1 MTPLDG
7 VVATPNEGD
16 RRADLEHLKEGAALL
31 AQHGNRVAALAV
43 LWAAVAMDPVDHSV
57 HRRLAAGL
65 ASGGDLDG
73 AAHEYV
79 RYVEFLLPRGELEL
93 ATAELHYAA
102 QTLGRVQKL
111 TDAVVRVKAQLP
123 ELLERSRQRVEPIAE
138 PTAELHDEIASRTD
152 PELGP
157 ELDPEMGP
165 PLDVRSNPW
174 ITSGAEEIVQRIAP
188 GAEKVVQL
196 PIAHQTR
203 VVFYTCL
210 HDDGEA
216 AWLQLEGGT
225 PEVTPDKVR
234 LMFRDETLETR
245 RCIPMPAGRKS
256 HARPDGD
263 SDSTVWVVLRAP
275 EEMLRAIDRDEGDG
289 YRVEA
294 LVNGEWLAVDL
305 EDTGCRFGMKR
316 RETRSA

>member
-1 MTPLDG
+1 MSPLDG

-16 RRADLEHLKEGAALL
+16 RRADLEQLKEGAALL
-31 AQHGNRVAALAV
+31 ARHGNRVAALAV
-43 LWAAVAMDPVDHSV
+43 LWVAVAMDPVDQSV
-57 HRRLAAGL
+57 HRRLAAAL

-73 AAHEYV
+73 AAQEYV

-102 QTLGRVQKL
+102 QTLGHVQKL
-111 TDAVVRVKAQLP
+111 TDAVVRVKARLP
-123 ELLERSRQRVEPIAE
+123 ELLERSRERVEPIAA
-138 PTAELHDEIASRTD
+138 PTTELHDEIN
-152 PELGP
+152 PELNP
-157 ELDPEMGP
+157 EL
-165 PLDVRSNPW
+165 NPW
-174 ITSGAEEIVQRIAP
+174 NLPTEK
-188 GAEKVVQL
+188 KVVQL
-196 PIAHQTR
+196 PVAHQTR
-203 VVFYTCL
+203 VVFHTCL

-225 PEVTPDKVR
+225 DLVLPDKVR
-234 LMFRDETLETR
+234 LMFRDEILETR

-263 SDSTVWVVLRAP
+263 SRVWVVLRAP

-316 RETRSA
+316 RETRTA

>member
-1 MTPLDG
+1 MSPLDG
-7 VVATPNEGD
+7 VVATPNED
-16 RRADLEHLKEGAALL
+16 ERRADLERLKEGAALL
-31 AQHGNRVAALAV
+31 SQHGNRVAALAV
-43 LWAAVAMDPVDHSV
+43 LWTAVAMDPVDQSV
-57 HRRLAAGL
+57 HRRLAAAL

-73 AAHEYV
+73 AAQEYV

-111 TDAVVRVKAQLP
+111 TDAVVRVKAQLA
-123 ELLERSRQRVEPIAE
+123 ELLEQSRERVEPIAE
-138 PTAELHDEIASRTD
+138 PTAERHDDVQPWTGPAD
-152 PELGP
+152 P
-157 ELDPEMGP
+157 
-165 PLDVRSNPW
+165 
-174 ITSGAEEIVQRIAP
+174 
-188 GAEKVVQL
+188 KVVQL
-196 PIAHQTR
+196 PVAHQTR
-203 VVFYTCL
+203 VVFHTCL

-225 PEVTPDKVR
+225 EEVVPDKVR
-234 LMFRDETLETR
+234 LMFRDEILETR
-245 RCIPMPAGRKS
+245 RCILMPAGRKS

-263 SDSTVWVVLRAP
+263 SKVWVVLRAP

-294 LVNGEWLAVDL
+294 LVKGEWLAVDL

>member
-1 MTPLDG
+1 MSPLDG

-16 RRADLEHLKEGAALL
+16 RRADLEQLKEGAALL
-31 AQHGNRVAALAV
+31 AQNGNRVAALAV
-43 LWAAVAMDPVDHSV
+43 LWAAVAMDPVDQSV
-57 HRRLAAGL
+57 HRRLAAAL

-79 RYVEFLLPRGELEL
+79 RYIEVLLPRGELEL

-123 ELLERSRQRVEPIAE
+123 ELLEQSRQRDEPIAE
-138 PTAELHDEIASRTD
+138 PTAERRDE
-152 PELGP
+152 
-157 ELDPEMGP
+157 
-165 PLDVRSNPW
+165 VNPW
-174 ITSGAEEIVQRIAP
+174 TVAET
-188 GAEKVVQL
+188 KVVQL
-196 PIAHQTR
+196 PVAHQTR
-203 VVFYTCL
+203 VVFHTCL

-225 PEVTPDKVR
+225 DKVVPDKVR
-234 LMFRDETLETR
+234 LMFRDEILETR
-245 RCIPMPAGRKS
+245 RCILMPAGRKS

-263 SDSTVWVVLRAP
+263 SKVWVVLRAP

-294 LVNGEWLAVDL
+294 LVNGEWLVVDL

>member
-1 MTPLDG
+1 MSPLDG

-16 RRADLEHLKEGAALL
+16 RRADLEQLKDGAALL

-43 LWAAVAMDPVDHSV
+43 LWAAVAMDPVDQSV
-57 HRRLAAGL
+57 HRRLAAAL
-65 ASGGDLDG
+65 ASGGDLEG

-123 ELLERSRQRVEPIAE
+123 ELLERSRERVAPIAA
-138 PTAELHDEIASRTD
+138 PTTELHDEITPAVN
-152 PELGP
+152 PQF
-157 ELDPEMGP
+157 
-165 PLDVRSNPW
+165 NPW
-174 ITSGAEEIVQRIAP
+174 VVPAEQ
-188 GAEKVVQL
+188 KVVQL
-196 PIAHQTR
+196 PVAHPTR
-203 VVFYTCL
+203 LVFHTCL

-225 PEVTPDKVR
+225 DEVLPDKVR
-234 LMFRDETLETR
+234 LMFRDEILETR

-263 SDSTVWVVLRAP
+263 SKVWVVLRAP

-294 LVNGEWLAVDL
+294 LLKGEWLAVDL

-316 RETRSA
+316 RETRTA

>member
-1 MTPLDG
+1 MSPLDG

-16 RRADLEHLKEGAALL
+16 RRADLEQLKEGAALL

-43 LWAAVAMDPVDHSV
+43 LWAAVAIDPVDQSV
-57 HRRLAAGL
+57 HRRLAAAL
-65 ASGGDLDG
+65 ASGGDLEG

-102 QTLGRVQKL
+102 LTLGQVQKL

-123 ELLERSRQRVEPIAE
+123 ELLERSRQRIGPIVA
-138 PTAELHDEIASRTD
+138 PITELHDE
-152 PELGP
+152 
-157 ELDPEMGP
+157 LDPWTPSAG
-165 PLDVRSNPW
+165 
-174 ITSGAEEIVQRIAP
+174 
-188 GAEKVVQL
+188 EKVVQL
-196 PIAHQTR
+196 PVAHQTR

-225 PEVTPDKVR
+225 DDVRPDEVR
-234 LMFRDETLETR
+234 LMHRDLVLETR

-256 HARPDGD
+256 HARSDGD
-263 SDSTVWVVLRAP
+263 SKVWVVLRAP
-275 EEMLRAIDRDEGDG
+275 EEMLRAIDHDEGDG

-294 LVNGEWLAVDL
+294 FLAGEWLAVDL
-305 EDTGCRFGMKR
+305 KDTGCRFGMKR
-316 RETRSA
+316 REPRSA

>member
-1 MTPLDG
+1 MSPLDG
-7 VVATPNEGD
+7 VVATPTESD
-16 RRADLEHLKEGAALL
+16 RRADLEQLKEGAALL
-31 AQHGNRVAALAV
+31 TQHGNRVAALAL
-43 LWAAVAMDPVDHSV
+43 LWAAVAIDPVDQVV
-57 HRRLAAGL
+57 HRRLAAAL
-65 ASGGDLDG
+65 ATGGDLDG

-102 QTLGRVQKL
+102 QTLGRVQTL

-123 ELLERSRQRVEPIAE
+123 ELLELSRQRVAPIAA
-138 PTAELHDEIASRTD
+138 PTAEQHDAVT
-152 PELGP
+152 
-157 ELDPEMGP
+157 
-165 PLDVRSNPW
+165 PW
-174 ITSGAEEIVQRIAP
+174 TAP
-188 GAEKVVQL
+188 VDEKVVQL

-203 VVFYTCL
+203 ATFYTCL

-225 PEVTPDKVR
+225 ADVLPDKVR
-234 LMFRDETLETR
+234 LMHLDEVLETR

-256 HARPDGD
+256 HARPDGE
-263 SDSTVWVVLRAP
+263 SLVWVVLRAP
-275 EEMLRAIDRDEGDG
+275 EEMLRAVDRDEGDG
-289 YRVEA
+289 YKVQA
-294 LVNGEWLAVDL
+294 LVNGEWLAADL

>member
-16 RRADLEHLKEGAALL
+16 RRADLEQLKEGAALL
-31 AQHGNRVAALAV
+31 TQHGNRVAALAL
-43 LWAAVAMDPVDHSV
+43 LWAAVAIDPVDQVV
-57 HRRLAAGL
+57 HRRLAAAL
-65 ASGGDLDG
+65 ATGGDLDG

-123 ELLERSRQRVEPIAE
+123 ELLEMSRERVAPIAA
-138 PTAELHDEIASRTD
+138 PTAEQHDA
-152 PELGP
+152 
-157 ELDPEMGP
+157 
-165 PLDVRSNPW
+165 VNPW
-174 ITSGAEEIVQRIAP
+174 TAP
-188 GAEKVVQL
+188 VDEKVVQL

-203 VVFYTCL
+203 ATFYTCL

-225 PEVTPDKVR
+225 DAVLPDKVR
-234 LMFRDETLETR
+234 LMHGDEVLETR

-256 HARPDGD
+256 HARPDGE
-263 SDSTVWVVLRAP
+263 SLVWVVLRAP
-275 EEMLRAIDRDEGDG
+275 EEMLRAIDRDEGDR
-289 YRVEA
+289 YKVEA
-294 LVNGEWLAVDL
+294 FVNGEWLAADL

-316 RETRSA
+316 RETRTA

>member
-7 VVATPNEGD
+7 VVATSDDEA
-16 RRADLEHLKEGAALL
+16 RRADLEQLKDGATLL

-43 LWAAVAMDPVDHSV
+43 LWAAVAIDPVDQSV
-57 HRRLAAGL
+57 HRRLAAAL
-65 ASGGDLDG
+65 ASGGDLEG

-102 QTLGRVQKL
+102 QTLGQVQKL

-123 ELLERSRQRVEPIAE
+123 ELLEASRQRVAPIAA
-138 PTAELHDEIASRTD
+138 PSAEQHDPVEIAA
-152 PELGP
+152 PAA
-157 ELDPEMGP
+157 
-165 PLDVRSNPW
+165 NPW
-174 ITSGAEEIVQRIAP
+174 
-188 GAEKVVQL
+188 VVQL
-196 PIAHQTR
+196 PVAHATR
-203 VVFYTCL
+203 VTFYTCL

-225 PEVTPDKVR
+225 SALLPEKVR
-234 LMFRDETLETR
+234 LVRGGDVLETR
-245 RCIPMPAGRKS
+245 RCIAMPQGRKS

-263 SDSTVWVVLRAP
+263 SKMWVVLRAP
-275 EEMLRAIDRDEGDG
+275 EEMLRAIDRDEADD
-289 YRVEA
+289 YAVQA